1 MPETISISI
10 PEGILICFCLYKS
23 FNLNNNWSRYY
34 VLCPVISGS
43 TCQFITRKRPRPS
56 IAETILSLETT
67 AESKTTWKRLV
78 LISKSCSS
86 IPISSSRTV
95 PISIGHPIHKTPSL
109 ITIPSTSN
117 VTTNNFFS
125 STLDVPQH
133 WKSIDRH
140 NTWDKMEEIWFI
152 LFIYVFFF
160 CLMAPYHLY
169 IKATFGLTTVKTIFM
184 A

>member
-1 MPETISISI
+1 MQFNQYCVLSSHPIPPDLAPE
-10 PEGILICFCLYKS
+10 
-23 FNLNNNWSRYY
+23 NWSRYY

-67 AESKTTWKRLV
+67 AVSKTTWKRLV
-78 LISKSCSS
+78 LISKSYSS
-86 IPISSSRTV
+86 IPVSSSRTV
-95 PISIGHPIHKTPSL
+95 PISVGHPIHKTPSL
-109 ITIPSTSN
+109 ITRPSTSN